1 MIHPRHLFSSCSK
14 PYSSDNEEKT
24 FCNRPGWVSIKSPQG
39 WKNKSKILSLCPEPW
54 RFKKTSNQE
63 YTVLGYHAIYSSN
76 GYMAELGFNETD
88 ATRVINVLKTN
99 WIDHQTRVVFLEF
112 AVYNPGAKQ
121 IVVVAYVHEFTGTGG
136 FSLYKN
142 VHVLQLH
149 NTTSVFY
156 LICQVVLILFTIYYF
171 VIECTELFHQRFLYF
186 TIKWNWLEICQLVSI
201 AVMMVYHTKRKFSI
215 KELAQELRSNPY
227 GRIGFQEQVL
237 CSEQETVAASITI
250 FFTTL
255 KLLKMNRINPYVI
268 IFFDTCSK
276 MWKNFLPTFLVSF
289 TIIMLSFAQFGN
301 LAFGSNSWA
310 YSTVPIAICSQF
322 LMLISKAMP
331 LYDLEH
337 ADPIFARLFA
347 FAFLVVC
354 NVNLMNMFI
363 AMMMD
368 SHGEA
373 AGVDR
378 NSERFGVSTFM
389 TERLS
394 EWIYGDKQA
403 IGKKNEEQD
412 TRKKSAKPNDSFNEN
427 SATEEYQRVATS
439 SSIGRRISR
448 GQELRPENPK
458 DLEPLSA
465 IPFAMVSSVTSL
477 QKNVVTQQMLNVDNV
492 EATVS
497 TQPNPPVLSHTVR
510 LKQKQQ
516 SVKTQRAPNFD
527 NHETKVAAALSCVP
541 AMVGRALGVE
551 HIEPIAHA
559 PPSADLHEPVG

>member
-1 MIHPRHLFSSCSK
+1 
-14 PYSSDNEEKT
+14 
-24 FCNRPGWVSIKSPQG
+24 
-39 WKNKSKILSLCPEPW
+39 
-54 RFKKTSNQE
+54 
-63 YTVLGYHAIYSSN
+63 
-76 GYMAELGFNETD
+76 
-88 ATRVINVLKTN
+88 
-99 WIDHQTRVVFLEF
+99 
-112 AVYNPGAKQ
+112 
-121 IVVVAYVHEFTGTGG
+121 
-136 FSLYKN
+136 
-142 VHVLQLH
+142 
-149 NTTSVFY
+149 
-156 LICQVVLILFTIYYF
+156 
-171 VIECTELFHQRFLYF
+171 
-186 TIKWNWLEICQLVSI
+186 
-201 AVMMVYHTKRKFSI
+201 
-215 KELAQELRSNPY
+215 
-227 GRIGFQEQVL
+227 
-237 CSEQETVAASITI
+237 
-250 FFTTL
+250 
-255 KLLKMNRINPYVI
+255 
-268 IFFDTCSK
+268 
-276 MWKNFLPTFLVSF
+276 
-289 TIIMLSFAQFGN
+289 
-301 LAFGSNSWA
+301 
-310 YSTVPIAICSQF
+310 
-322 LMLISKAMP
+322 MLIGKAMP

-363 AMMMD
+363 TMMMD

-458 DLEPLSA
+458 YLEPLSA

-477 QKNVVTQQMLNVDNV
+477 QKNVVTQQMLNVDDV

-516 SVKTQRAPNFD
+516 SVKTQRVPNFD
-527 NHETKVAAALSCVP
+527 NHETKVAAAISCVP

-559 PPSADLHEPVG
+559 PPSADLHEPVGRSRALYVIAEEERAPPLPSYPISKTQRKFESKEEEILKKIEGLVELDEHFYRNLFYRMKKLKYFMLTKVMRFRLAIYLLLEQR